1 LIDFSNFHFYQ
12 NGLVVFPSPYER
24 NRNLGVSSRY
34 IHGGVY
40 KDRRNIPEAMQVVEA
55 VFEHMRIT
63 PHESLGVVSLNLTQ
77 RDLIQ
82 DLFEKRLKITPSVE
96 GFLRTWEEAG
106 SPFFIKNLEN
116 VQGDERDVIFIST
129 TFGKS
134 PGATKPYQR
143 FGPISRPEGWRR
155 LNVLFTRSKRRMILF
170 TSLKAED
177 IVVDESTPQGTRAL
191 RDYLE
196 FARRGVLAHVT
207 VTDREPDS
215 DFEISV
221 ANVLRQ
227 HGFEVVPQLGVANFY
242 LDMAVRNPD
251 RRGEFLAGIEC
262 DGATYHNSASARDR
276 DRIRQEILESLGW
289 KGRIWRIWSTD
300 WFTSPRREISRL
312 LSFLETR
319 REASAQEDQF
329 EELPQEDF
337 YQETTEIESTEEAQ
351 ETDLADMELDA
362 DQAED
367 LYAEV
372 GDSITYVFL
381 DKPEEQN
388 EVHICPG
395 QAMRPDDVGE
405 STPLA
410 KAILGS
416 PTGEICVMNS
426 GDRIRS
432 RSLKILKISRN

>member
-1 LIDFSNFHFYQ
+1 
-12 NGLVVFPSPYER
+12 
-24 NRNLGVSSRY
+24 
-34 IHGGVY
+34 
-40 KDRRNIPEAMQVVEA
+40 MQVVEA
-55 VFEHMRIT
+55 VFEHMRTT

-155 LNVLFTRSKRRMILF
+155 LNVLFTRSKRRTILF

-196 FARRGVLAHVT
+196 FAHRGVLAHVT